1 MKLNLRRQLSST
13 YDRVVLSKMSISDG
27 LVSNIVFPTRLFSM
41 VVDSLLPSTILICDS
56 FLCCCDELWPLLVAI
71 FFVVLIDLQGATSSK
86 PYENKSKP
94 KYHFK
99 KYSLSF
105 YLYTFKKNV
114 RNEIKFQ
121 NIFITSFFWVDDV
134 SPSKILFW

>member
-13 YDRVVLSKMSISDG
+13 YDGVVLSKMSISDS
-27 LVSNIVFPTRLFSM
+27 LVGNIVFPTRLFSM
-41 VVDSLLPSTILICDS
+41 VVDGLLPSAILICDG
-56 FLCCCDELWPLLVAI
+56 FLCRCDELWPLLIAI
-71 FFVVLIDLQGATSSK
+71 FFAVLIDLQGATSSK

-105 YLYTFKKNV
+105 YLYTLDRKSV
-114 RNEIKFQ
+114 
-121 NIFITSFFWVDDV
+121 V
-134 SPSKILFW
+134 

>member
-1 MKLNLRRQLSST
+1 MSVSNNLI
-13 YDRVVLSKMSISDG
+13 D
-27 LVSNIVFPTRLFSM
+27 NIVFLTRFFSTA
-41 VVDSLLPSTILICDS
+41 VDGLLPSAILIYDG
-56 FLCCCDELWPLLVAI
+56 FLCCCDKLWPLLIAI
-71 FFVVLIDLQGATSSK
+71 FFVALIDLQGATSSK

-114 RNEIKFQ
+114 RDEIKFQ
-121 NIFITSFFWVDDV
+121 NIFITSFF
-134 SPSKILFW
+134 